1 MNHQYARDYAP
12 PLPPTL
18 TLDST
23 TTLSQTGRISRPR
36 AFVLRVDWN

>member
-1 MNHQYARDYAP
+1 MNHRCAP

-23 TTLSQTGRISRPR
+23 TTLSQTGRINRT
-36 AFVLRVDWN
+36 V